1 MREQGRDWQGGY
13 WTPSL
18 KANCLLLAD
27 ESQVECRFYHPLNY
41 LCAALTEADLEEE
54 AGREMVESVGVL
66 FSKVSRRVVRD
77 EEEEWTLADVE
88 YC

>member
-1 MREQGRDWQGGY
+1 
-13 WTPSL
+13 
-18 KANCLLLAD
+18 
-27 ESQVECRFYHPLNY
+27 